1 MSPKIQNAVQRAKT
15 CAPARCKNEEICFIL
30 ATEVE
35 RLHKLLDTTVLPTIG
50 GNPDTTD
57 ITPIGWETA

>member
-1 MSPKIQNAVQRAKT
+1 MSPKIQSAVQRAKT
-15 CAPARCKNEEICFIL
+15 CAPARCEDEEVCFTL

-50 GNPDTTD
+50 GNPNTTD
-57 ITPIGWETA
+57 VTPIGWEAA